1 MDGVKATLNYLNTID
16 AMQALYKGTVGYTDS
31 LWKISLQGGYINDY
45 IVRLNTLASDVQLQR
60 NLKELGFDLQED
72 EYKQL
77 AIYNETDDAVKTNK
91 VKQQVLD
98 LDKEGKPVYARDN
111 NGNIKRDKDGNPE
124 YSYHTE
130 EITEYEYNK
139 NLLKQNAARINYENN
154 LAQLQAIKD
163 SRHWLDKLGMTILGT
178 LQEGALSLVEGTVQA
193 IGDAYNIVEGI
204 IKQSSGKYSFADY
217 NGKPTLEG
225 VEEAFDEREVDLY
238 NIPGY
243 TEWRKESSDWYAE
256 RTWLKEVDGQA
267 TFYGNLITSMGNSFG
282 RMLPSMLAGN
292 VAGMLGA
299 SKSVASWISTGTMY
313 AGVAANNMY
322 DLCNDELLS
331 SSTAEKLLN
340 ATLKATTEMLIE
352 KGLAKVLGATG
363 IDALT
368 QGFTQKVATKSGK
381 IAAISRIAKDAMQE
395 GLEEFLQEYSN
406 YFIDRLFALNNEGY
420 LYTTDWNFEVAATA
434 FLSGALMSL
443 VGSFLGVLKTKRVGK
458 GEFKTDKNGNIKT
471 DKKGNPKEKTFGKL
485 ASYEFNITMQE
496 ILERSGEL
504 LETSE
509 GKDKAA
515 IMEGIYPMVR
525 MLSQYFSKMNTEVY
539 DKSVKLLNRINSK
552 EADAITNTEQI
563 ASEFDTLL
571 KKLRLSQIIASIKE
585 LLDAKLRGNSET
597 YTREDVNGRETGD
610 KVLNEIQ
617 QIFAKDASIE
627 QVIVTEHGTAAVES
641 EDGKTVIVP
650 KRFANNADE
659 AFKYIVETRLKRSVL
674 KEKRF
679 TKILEK
685 LSSLYETRYNSK
697 GDNTQ
702 VLFALL
708 TNSDFR
714 MDALCTNTADVLA
727 FVSNLGSM
735 LSTIT
740 DTQTASLA
748 KQYAEAFQGTLV
760 QYYSN
765 TVYKDFEKL
774 PDAALSAKN
783 KEIIRRN
790 QYPYD
795 YKGEINKGLAKSKNR
810 ENIVNSLLIK
820 IDAMTGLSDTEK
832 DTLRKNIKSDDK
844 AANIQ
849 AFAVIENYWYSTY
862 NSEYNNKTY
871 FEYAGQPQSMAN
883 SFLHHYGIDI
893 PRILASSKAFARYN
907 TLFKEYTQGRYE
919 FKLSE
924 DANRP
929 VLIVESEAR
938 TEYTMRGSDTWGVR
952 NMNSA
957 NSYAYTIGTDNV
969 LGNLVDADSDTKQ
982 FLTINDVIY
991 DTSLLKESIR
1001 KNLEGKTPQQIVQ
1014 YLTAYYLKES
1024 NGTKTI
1030 IQDNK
1035 GNYIVGDVSS
1045 MTDMQ
1050 TEKASDRL
1058 HKVAKDISEGKEVKL
1073 KASSLFKT
1081 GNKDIDSAT
1090 IIVRKG
1096 DGKAD
1101 AGYNANTNTITLY
1114 IDEATLQTW
1123 LNVDVLYRVNHDK
1136 IDTDEA
1142 TKLAVDDR
1150 INIFANNIK
1159 YLIWHEF
1166 RHAIQSN
1173 NRLSSG
1179 MTSEFLSSFNKTQQ
1193 AKIIADMEEHVPEF
1207 FKNSKNKTETANDLL
1222 YYSAGG
1228 EMQNADMEGVLENN
1242 FVPFVTD
1249 TSGNNF
1255 IVRTP
1260 WGSVYS
1266 IDSNGNTVVSTAEE
1280 ISKAKAKRQKLEQQA
1295 KVSDK
1300 IIIKGEEYNFA
1311 DIVEAGSD
1319 VDKATL
1325 YNGIIDITSKNKL
1338 SDNYF
1343 NKDNIKTTCKIFD
1356 TLLTLAHT
1364 GVMDTDVVNDV
1375 YNAIPSKYHFVEQVM
1390 DGNITTAIDSFN
1402 SLSNNSSE
1410 EAAKQLLHLSIRNA
1424 QVNDLSKPQ
1433 VDLSNRLSKAQ
1444 GNQVTAIDKSYDN
1457 TLQTIED
1464 SILYY
1469 SEHQSDP
1476 QYKII
1481 SKLSMNKEYTID
1493 EIHSLFTEC
1502 LSISNTSDAEYLG
1515 KLADMVFNY
1524 VKGTIKNQSIKF
1536 SYLDVLK
1543 DSAKRGATWQ
1553 QGDIRYS
1560 FYYFL
1565 SNTTDVFSKTKALLH
1580 EVIHSATL
1588 YAYNTDRV
1596 FAALINDAYDTIK
1609 DSDDFVAKDKDGKS
1623 VKDYGI
1629 KSAVEMLA
1637 EMSNPDFAN
1646 KLKKH
1651 QSIFRR
1657 VVDAILRLFG
1667 IQRNDSVYDTVYKAM
1682 SNVLT
1687 KVDPEGFANYAS
1699 KHFVTESPY
1708 YLDEKIVHD
1717 GKEYKYKELA
1727 PEKKLTKQEYAKK
1740 MQAKRRLKIKELSP
1754 NEIVRANTISYK
1766 FAQGTNLEK
1775 YVDPKSHKHPYMDY
1789 RLQNIIVATTG
1800 NESKLDFDFM
1810 QLVDN
1815 KVFAKEG
1822 VWTLLDYVRTHDDM
1836 NDATFKLINDNFFHN
1851 NNIKNVKQLNTLVN
1865 NAGMAYALRGVL
1877 KYAASK
1883 DKYNTINVDEIFN
1896 RKMSIEEMQDY
1907 VNKMKE
1913 FAPNLYKMYETAY
1926 NNFNRF
1932 AKANEEGV
1940 TPKHD
1945 SYDMPHV
1952 DEGVLRV
1959 SLLENYDGSLFAYG
1973 SSAAWANMIV
1983 FNPSLQPNAKR
1994 EISIETTIKNTK
2006 DDSLTL
2012 GDSLASTLTVEDV
2025 AFTNATLEEIAT
2037 SLTDYKIRLDIKKGK
2052 YDFYNMTPDEKVVVM
2067 TKMRKRFLKDPEF
2080 AFSKWKELVAAGK
2093 LDYNFDT
2100 AKPFVSQMQI
2110 EADRSHIQRQI
2121 YNIATRTIIN
2131 KMDTKSAKYR
2141 RFQETYEDLG
2151 FKKDGTWQMPKGE
2164 EGRALTREEV
2174 VQLQNDIKAARE
2186 QLQSGVFDNKYTKAD
2201 KDRIKLLKEKIAKQ
2215 QRQIQGQKETIYT
2228 LKGVKQNVSVD
2239 NETIALT
2246 ADKPMPEQVKT
2257 LIDTTFNVL
2266 SKTNVQNISEPDSVH
2281 TKKSYKTFID
2291 SNPWL
2296 SSMDSATATT
2306 ILEYLTTA
2314 LPSFTSI
2321 EADTK
2326 WKIMLMYTYSYINS
2340 LVKTGAINID
2350 YELVKDMQHQ
2360 YEQVSSAGGQIL
2372 NAVRITLGNMNPY
2385 SIALESALK
2394 RTGVD
2399 LDKTDIEVI
2408 TQAMNAYI
2416 DAPISEKENALTLVQ
2431 KLTSEAYEKAL
2442 QRAKDSKAGNS
2453 VIAKLVKFRT
2463 MAMLSSPGTW
2473 LRNITTNILVEK
2485 TDGAVSAIGNATW
2498 GVLNKIADKV
2508 GGKLKKRKFAKMEK
2522 PVNTFDGNRDIAT
2535 QVIRDTTG
2543 RGYKVITTE
2552 NELSA
2557 AKEIQADLLK
2567 EYDYVQSRLTKST
2580 TVDKQL
2586 EIRRDNLL
2594 LASRMIDADIKFY
2607 NSAVE
2612 YKKAQTEIPLR
2623 RTLDGQYSI
2632 VDTLKGSKYKFKEN
2646 KDGTYSIEGVVVNK
2660 DVTNF
2665 ILNNIFNSGLFDQ
2678 IKDGISKYDTFDSSS
2693 SIAGNVTSMIVKSIA
2708 SKLFYNNQF
2717 NSKTMNWLAKGLY
2730 KMLSD
2735 EKWVNRAFVKYL
2747 AATLTEDKVDLN
2759 NGVTKDVMSYIADA
2773 FVMASADYMHKS
2785 SFIGDIELKLKERLG
2800 DKAYAMWKFVFPFAN
2815 ASWNWFTE
2823 GLKWTPFGLAKSIY
2837 DFARF
2842 ENTVDSY
2849 DRNYRNGKGVN
2860 SRFAAYIV
2868 KKNIGKGIVGSIGFV
2883 VGMIATALGV
2893 CGVEEDKK
2901 DKKTKIRIGDV
2912 YIDFSDVFGTTG
2924 IGMGV
2929 ILGDAFAN
2937 KERFFDAMVD
2947 TLDYMFDDSI
2957 FSDVYDMVQYKQSFA
2972 EVLLDPYNANNILA
2986 SFVPNLLKT
2995 ITSSTYIHEVKYS
3008 KGFIGALERIGV
3020 SVLPG
3025 LAYGMPKQYDPF
3037 TGELQYKYTPDF
3049 WGIASNIL
3057 NRFSS
3062 LKVYPRNISALEK
3075 ETLSLGLSKGNLT
3088 GKYEDIGQLS
3098 ATDVSTLNEI
3108 YGELNNKLL
3117 LELMRNKTK
3126 YTVEDKNGKRVD
3138 LFYRQM
3144 TKAQRKSVV
3153 NRIMTN
3159 NAKIAKIYVWTSNG
3173 HKYYTTEN
3181 FRNTLIKTGIR
3192 TGVYLEQGKKKGF
3205 ID

>member
-1 MDGVKATLNYLNTID
+1 MNGAKATINYANTNE
-16 AMQALYKGTVGYTDS
+16 AMQALFKGTVGYTDS
-31 LWKISLQGGYINDY
+31 LWKTSLQGGYINDY
-45 IVRLNTLASDVQLQR
+45 ILRLNTLASDVQLQR
-60 NLKELGFDLQED
+60 NLKELDFDLQED

-98 LDKEGKPVYARDN
+98 LDKAGKPVYARDN
-111 NGNIKRDKDGNPE
+111 NGNVKRDKDGNPE

-130 EITEYEYNK
+130 EISEYEYNK

-163 SRHWLDKLGMTILGT
+163 SRNWFDKAGMTILAT
-178 LQEGALSLVEGTVQA
+178 LQESGLSLVEGTVQA
-193 IGDAYNIVEGI
+193 IGDFYNIIEGI
-204 IKQSSGKYSFADY
+204 VKQGSGKYSFADY

-225 VEEAFDEREVDLY
+225 VEEAFSEREVDLY

-243 TEWRKESSDWYAE
+243 AEWRKESSDWYAE
-256 RTWLKEVDGQA
+256 RTWLKEIDGQA
-267 TFYGNLITSMGNSFG
+267 TFYGNLISSMGNSFG
-282 RMLPSMLAGN
+282 RMLPSMLIGN

-340 ATLKATTEMLIE
+340 ATIKATTEMLIE

-443 VGSFLGVLKTKRVGK
+443 GGSFLGVLKTKRVGK
-458 GEFKTDKNGNIKT
+458 GEFKTDRDGNIKF

-485 ASYEFNITMQE
+485 ASYEFNITLQE

-504 LETSE
+504 LETAK

-539 DKSVKLLNRINSK
+539 DKSIELLNRINSK
-552 EADAITNTEQI
+552 EADAITNTKQI
-563 ASEFDTLL
+563 ASEFDALL
-571 KKLRLSQIIASIKE
+571 KKLRLGQIRASIEDLKA
-585 LLDAKLRGNSET
+585 AKLRGNSET
-597 YTREDVNGRETGD
+597 YTREDIDGRETGD

-641 EDGKTVIVP
+641 EDGKTIIVP

-659 AFKYIVETRLKRSVL
+659 AFKYIVETRLKHSVL

-685 LSSLYETRYNSK
+685 LSSLYETRYNAK

-774 PDAALSAKN
+774 PDTALSAKN

-795 YKGEINKGLAKSKNR
+795 YNGEINKGLAKSKNR

-820 IDAMTGLSDTEK
+820 IDAMTGLTAAEK

-849 AFAVIENYWYSTY
+849 AFSVIENYWYSTY

-893 PRILASSKAFARYN
+893 PRVLLSAKAFSRYN

-924 DANRP
+924 DTNRP

-938 TEYTMRGSDTWGVR
+938 TEYTMRGSETWGVR

-991 DTSLLKESIR
+991 DTSLLKESLR
-1001 KNLEGKTPQQIVQ
+1001 KQLEGKTPQQIVQ

-1045 MTDMQ
+1045 MADME

-1058 HKVAKDISEGKEVKL
+1058 HKAAKDISEGKEVKL

-1090 IIVRKG
+1090 IVVRKG

-1114 IDEATLQTW
+1114 IDEATLQAW

-1136 IDTDEA
+1136 IDVDEA
-1142 TKLAVDDR
+1142 TKLAVEDR
-1150 INIFANNIK
+1150 INIFADNIK
-1159 YLIWHEF
+1159 YLVWHEF
-1166 RHAIQSN
+1166 RHAIQTN

-1179 MTSEFLSSFNKTQQ
+1179 MTSDFLSNFNKTQQ
-1193 AKIIADMEEHVPEF
+1193 AKIVADMEEHVPEL

-1228 EMQNADMEGVLENN
+1228 EMQNADIEGVLENN

-1249 TSGNNF
+1249 VENGLT
-1255 IVRTP
+1255 VRTP
-1260 WGSVYS
+1260 WGSIYS
-1266 IDSNGNTVVSTAEE
+1266 IDSNGNTVVSTVTE
-1280 ISKAKAKRQKLEQQA
+1280 IDRKAIKNIKKIEQQA
-1295 KVSDK
+1295 RVTFDSLYSENVKEALDKDTVVDNLVLSDTDWENIDKIYPWVHAQLGSFSSSNEKLRADIYKQLQDPAVRMASLKLLYLLMFNNKGMTFEQFMNSTMPYIRVQNSNKIFDNKTFVSATIKNEIVPALTDKINYIFIGNIKMSDVLGMGSSAEFEILIKPQELKKADVYRIDSDK
-1300 IIIKGEEYNFA
+1300 IVSKNVRETTVEKYINEKVTEQAIKLRENFDVVPLKSDNALRGEYVFYNGKYSTTVDFENLKN
-1311 DIVEAGSD
+1311 IVTTIDGQSYVATDFNKYSALKEGNFVSVTVNAEGHCT
-1319 VDKATL
+1319 VTL
-1325 YNGIIDITSKNKL
+1325 YNNSKDSTRSLIKTIKSLQSKGYNVSRYADVVYVGDESPFVKSTNTKLDAKNLQNSIDKAYTAATEASMYEYAQEL
-1338 SDNYF
+1338 SRTSDN
-1343 NKDNIKTTCKIFD
+1343 
-1356 TLLTLAHT
+1356 
-1364 GVMDTDVVNDV
+1364 V
-1375 YNAIPSKYHFVEQVM
+1375 SKYLDAARRMKFEQ
-1390 DGNITTAIDSFN
+1390 
-1402 SLSNNSSE
+1402 L
-1410 EAAKQLLHLSIRNA
+1410 AK
-1424 QVNDLSKPQ
+1424 K
-1433 VDLSNRLSKAQ
+1433 
-1444 GNQVTAIDKSYDN
+1444 
-1457 TLQTIED
+1457 
-1464 SILYY
+1464 
-1469 SEHQSDP
+1469 
-1476 QYKII
+1476 
-1481 SKLSMNKEYTID
+1481 
-1493 EIHSLFTEC
+1493 
-1502 LSISNTSDAEYLG
+1502 
-1515 KLADMVFNY
+1515 
-1524 VKGTIKNQSIKF
+1524 
-1536 SYLDVLK
+1536 
-1543 DSAKRGATWQ
+1543 
-1553 QGDIRYS
+1553 
-1560 FYYFL
+1560 
-1565 SNTTDVFSKTKALLH
+1565 
-1580 EVIHSATL
+1580 
-1588 YAYNTDRV
+1588 
-1596 FAALINDAYDTIK
+1596 
-1609 DSDDFVAKDKDGKS
+1609 
-1623 VKDYGI
+1623 
-1629 KSAVEMLA
+1629 
-1637 EMSNPDFAN
+1637 
-1646 KLKKH
+1646 
-1651 QSIFRR
+1651 
-1657 VVDAILRLFG
+1657 
-1667 IQRNDSVYDTVYKAM
+1667 
-1682 SNVLT
+1682 
-1687 KVDPEGFANYAS
+1687 
-1699 KHFVTESPY
+1699 
-1708 YLDEKIVHD
+1708 DEKIVID
-1717 GKEYKYKELA
+1717 GKEYKYKELE
-1727 PEKKLTKQEYAKK
+1727 PEKTLTKQEYAKK
-1740 MQAKRRLKIKELSP
+1740 MQAKRRVKVKELSP
-1754 NEIVRANTISYK
+1754 NDVIRANTISYK

-1775 YVDPKSHKHPYMDY
+1775 YVDTKTHKHPYMDY

-1822 VWTLLDYVRTHDDM
+1822 VWTLLDYVRTHEDM

-1851 NNIKNVKQLNTLVN
+1851 NNIKNVKQLNALVN

-1907 VNKMKE
+1907 VNKMRE
-1913 FAPNLYKMYETAY
+1913 FAPDLYKMYETAY

-1932 AKANEEGV
+1932 VIPTEKGEIKQTKSSQTEHVNEGL
-1940 TPKHD
+1940 
-1945 SYDMPHV
+1945 
-1952 DEGVLRV
+1952 LRV
-1959 SLLENYDGSLFAYG
+1959 SLLENYDGSLFSYG
-1973 SSAAWANMIV
+1973 SAAVWPNVLAYDS
-1983 FNPSLQPNAKR
+1983 SLRRAGTKKQVSTEEGVKDTKGDNL
-1994 EISIETTIKNTK
+1994 TI
-2006 DDSLTL
+2006 
-2012 GDSLASTLTVEDV
+2012 GDTLASDFTVEDE
-2025 AFTNATLEEIAT
+2025 AFSNKA
-2037 SLTDYKIRLDIKKGK
+2037 LTDIILDLVDYKIRQLIKKGSLK
-2052 YDFYNMTPDEKVVVM
+2052 AEDLESNKAKQLQLVEKIKNVFEANPDKTVTFYKQ
-2067 TKMRKRFLKDPEF
+2067 
-2080 AFSKWKELVAAGK
+2080 LVASGK
-2093 LDYNFDT
+2093 IRPDADFDLT
-2100 AKPFVSQMQI
+2100 DVNKVNTEV
-2110 EADRSHIQRQI
+2110 EADRSHLQRQI

-2131 KMDTKSAKYR
+2131 KMDVKSAKYR

-2151 FKKDGTWQMPKGE
+2151 FKKDGTWQMPKGD
-2164 EGRALTREEV
+2164 EGRALTRDEV
-2174 VQLQNDIKAARE
+2174 VQLQNDIRAARE
-2186 QLQSGVFDNKYTKAD
+2186 QLQAGVFDNKYTKAD
-2201 KDRIKLLKEKIAKQ
+2201 KERIKLLKEKIAKQ
-2215 QRQIQGQKETIYT
+2215 QRQIKGQKETIYT
-2228 LKGVKQNVSVD
+2228 LKGVKQNVNVD
-2239 NETIALT
+2239 NETITLT

-2257 LIDTTFNVL
+2257 LMDTTFNIL

-2296 SSMDSATATT
+2296 SNMDSATATT

-2326 WKIMLMYTYSYINS
+2326 WKMMVMYTYSYINS
-2340 LVKTGAINID
+2340 LVKTGAISID

-2360 YEQVSSAGGQIL
+2360 YEQLSSAGGQIL
-2372 NAVRITLGNMNPY
+2372 NAVRITLSNMNPY
-2385 SIALESALK
+2385 SIALESAMK
-2394 RTGVD
+2394 RSGVD
-2399 LDKTDIEVI
+2399 LDKTDLEVI
-2408 TQAMNAYI
+2408 TLAMNTYI
-2416 DAPISEKENALTLVQ
+2416 DAPISEKENALALVQ
-2431 KLTSEAYEKAL
+2431 KLTAEAYDKAL

-2453 VIAKLVKFRT
+2453 VISKLIKFRT

-2485 TDGAVSAIGNATW
+2485 TSGAVSAIGNATW
-2498 GVLNKIADKV
+2498 GALNKIADKI
-2508 GGKLKKRKFAKMEK
+2508 GGKLKKRKLAKMEK
-2522 PVNTFDGNRDIAT
+2522 PVNTFDGDRDIAT

-2543 RGYKVITTE
+2543 HGYKIITTE
-2552 NELSA
+2552 NELST

-2580 TVDKQL
+2580 TIDERL
-2586 EIRRDNLL
+2586 ALRRDNLL

-2607 NSAVE
+2607 NVALE
-2612 YKKAQTEIPLR
+2612 YKKAQTEVPLR

-2660 DVTNF
+2660 EVTNF
-2665 ILNNIFNSGLFDQ
+2665 ILNEIFNSGLFDQ

-2693 SIAGNVTSMIVKSIA
+2693 SIAGNVTAMIVKSIS

-2747 AATLTEDKVDLN
+2747 AATLTEDKVNLN

-2773 FVMASADYMHKS
+2773 FVLASADYMHKS
-2785 SFIGDIELKLKERLG
+2785 SFIGDIELKFRERFG
-2800 DKAYAMWKFVFPFAN
+2800 EKAYAMWKFVFPFAN

-2929 ILGDAFAN
+2929 ILGDAFAD

-2972 EVLLDPYNANNILA
+2972 EVLLDPYNSNNILA

-3008 KGFIGALERIGV
+3008 KGFIGTLERIGV

-3049 WGIASNIL
+3049 WGVASNIL

-3098 ATDVSTLNEI
+3098 PTDVSTLNEI

-3126 YTVEDKNGKRVD
+3126 YTVEDKNGKRVE

-3144 TKAQRKSVV
+3144 TKEQRKSVV

-3181 FRNTLIKTGIR
+3181 FRNTLIKNGILS
-3192 TGVYLEQGKKKGF
+3192 GVYLEQGKKKGF
-3205 ID
+3205 VD